1 VNTDTRQT
9 EWIKAS
15 ASGDQGQCAQLRRA
29 ADGMIEL
36 GDDKDPG
43 GPILR
48 FTTDEM
54 KALFDGVTNGEFD
67 HLLA

>member
-1 VNTDTRQT
+1 MSTDSTQT

-15 ASGDQGQCAQLRRA
+15 ASGDQGTCAELRRA

-36 GDDKDPG
+36 RDDKEPG

-48 FTTDEM
+48 FTADEVR
-54 KALFDGVTNGEFD
+54 ALFDGVTKGEFD
-67 HLLA
+67 HLLT